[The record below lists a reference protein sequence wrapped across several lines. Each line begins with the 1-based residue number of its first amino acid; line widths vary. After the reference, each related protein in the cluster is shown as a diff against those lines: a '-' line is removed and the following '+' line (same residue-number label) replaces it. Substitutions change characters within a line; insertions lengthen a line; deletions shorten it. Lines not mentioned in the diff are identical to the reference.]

1 MTTLNDS
8 NYGSLLKNM
17 RREKNLSQR
26 ELSSITGISESCIS
40 KIENQKT
47 SPTIS
52 TYLRLVH
59 ELGYV
64 ISIGGNQF

>member
-1 MTTLNDS
+1 MTLTDS

-17 RREKNLSQR
+17 RREKNISQK
-26 ELSSITGISESCIS
+26 ELSSLTGISESYIS
-40 KIENQKT
+40 RIENQKI
-47 SPTIS
+47 SPTIN